1 MFQIKNEEQRQE
13 TLNHIEGL
21 KTQIGRVR
29 QKQGP
34 ERSRNF
40 EIVANRKIEEFEE
53 QIKAYDRFKQ
63 EKPLKG
69 R

>member
-21 KTQIGRVR
+21 KTQIERVR
-29 QKQGP
+29 QKHGP